1 MPANAESSDHWNLT
15 GVAAPSYERYGA
27 EAADRV
33 GPMPETGIG
42 AGRAT
47 RPGASRP
54 PLAYVAVVVDDPERV
69 ATVFERDLGLPRAEV
84 SAPGGAVPWIAVG
97 ESAIALFEPGHELT
111 GGAARSGVHHIAI
124 AAADPAAMAMQCGF
138 THDGAAPGLDGGRQV
153 LLATRDTCGIA
164 TRLSEPIGSGA
175 GDGAI
180 DHVERIDHIGV
191 ACEDNRAAETVFTGW
206 LGCPVESIQTDFEI
220 SQPIESFTSDKYGV
234 VYHSRPPEP
243 VGGLRVSFLT
253 VGDCELELL
262 QPFDPRHPA
271 LRAEGPARGVPGNTR
286 GDKGAIARYIERRG
300 PGLHHLALK
309 TPDIDATLARLSGA
323 GHRMI
328 DRVGRPGS
336 RRARIGFAHPASLG
350 GLLLHFVER
359 DEL

>member
-1 MPANAESSDHWNLT
+1 
-15 GVAAPSYERYGA
+15 
-27 EAADRV
+27 
-33 GPMPETGIG
+33 MPETWTG
-42 AGRAT
+42 AGCVT
-47 RPGASRP
+47 RPGAGGP
-54 PLAYVAVVVDDPERV
+54 PLAYVAAVVDEPENV
-69 ATVFERDLGLPRAEV
+69 AAVFERDLGLPRAEV

-97 ESAIALFEPGHELT
+97 KSAIALFEPGHALT
-111 GGAARSGVHHIAI
+111 GGAARRGVHHLAV
-124 AAADPAAMAMQCGF
+124 AVADPTATAARCGF
-138 THDGAAPGLDGGRQV
+138 THVPATPGLDGSRLV
-153 LLATRDTCGIA
+153 ALAPHDTCSIE
-164 TRLSEPIGSGA
+164 TRLSEPVGLGA
-175 GDGAI
+175 GDGVS

-191 ACEDNRAAETVFTGW
+191 ACEDNRAAGAVFAGR
-206 LGCPVESIQTDFEI
+206 LGCPVESTQTDFEI

-262 QPFDPRHPA
+262 QPLDPRRPDLRHPGRHPGRHPDR
-271 LRAEGPARGVPGNTR
+271 RAEGPGRSAPGNTR
-286 GDKGAIARYIERRG
+286 GDKGAIARSIERRG

-309 TPDIDATLARLSGA
+309 TPDIDATLARFAGA
-323 GHRMI
+323 GHRVI

-336 RRARIGFAHPASLG
+336 RRARIGFVHPASLG